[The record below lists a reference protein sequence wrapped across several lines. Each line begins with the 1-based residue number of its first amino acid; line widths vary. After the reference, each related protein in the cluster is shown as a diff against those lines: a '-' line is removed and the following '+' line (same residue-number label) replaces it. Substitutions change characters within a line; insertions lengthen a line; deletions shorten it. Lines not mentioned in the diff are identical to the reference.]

1 MEAII
6 KQHIQR
12 VFGFIPMESQI
23 RALQCVINRNDCILN
38 AQTGFGKSL
47 IYQVLL
53 LLTIYY
59 CLSMNYCGY
68 DGTHYIDG
76 AHNSKSTANH
86 SWLMDEPSNHLW
98 SCCGYVLATISD
110 NKQESVNKLKSCLI
124 LLYWT

>member
-53 LLTIYY
+53 TIYY

-76 AHNSKSTANH
+76 AHKPLSLS
-86 SWLMDEPSNHLW
+86 
-98 SCCGYVLATISD
+98 VLFGLQYYYKCA
-110 NKQESVNKLKSCLI
+110 L
-124 LLYWT
+124 